1 MNLIE
6 KATAERPFP
15 QLRFMSET
23 WFDSFLRDRGL
34 QLGVTGI
41 RSLVDA
47 GVLQRLNTQSGDFH
61 HFQIWPISSLLKAL
75 ELRLDVGLA
84 NHGFDPAGFKQFI
97 DLNWSHRA
105 EVLVQFP
112 NDILWTEFNQRLFPL
127 LLWLESDFL
136 PIVRGPRPGI
146 VHVVSLDAT
155 QGVRWA
161 KSSQGRD
168 LINEHS
174 ISIDQLSGWRDR
186 LLSDAFRYDPAP
198 DLYLLLRSMPFEQ
211 RDRLRG
217 RLRLAYDLYEMAEVI
232 RMFLE
237 QVSDDPVTKEWDP
250 NGHPATPWVER
261 VFGSQPKF
269 GDPGFLRPL
278 IRHYGLDPGFR
289 VRWLVEGPTEEG
301 FIVQYVDRLEA
312 SIREFVNIRQFGG
325 DGSFQKE
332 LAAIDAD
339 LKAARAEQCF
349 VTLTFDESKGAR
361 GRLEDLIASGLVNFP
376 FVLNTPDFELGNFTV
391 SQLCGRCSVLGF

>member
-1 MNLIE
+1 
-6 KATAERPFP
+6 
-15 QLRFMSET
+15 MSET

-61 HFQIWPISSLLKAL
+61 PFQIWPISSLLKAL

-112 NDILWTEFNQRLFPL
+112 NNILWTEFNQRLFPL
-127 LLWLESDFL
+127 LLCLESDFL

-269 GDPGFLRPL
+269 GDPGFLSPNPPKD
-278 IRHYGLDPGFR
+278 GL
-289 VRWLVEGPTEEG
+289 
-301 FIVQYVDRLEA
+301 
-312 SIREFVNIRQFGG
+312 G
-325 DGSFQKE
+325 DS
-332 LAAIDAD
+332 
-339 LKAARAEQCF
+339 
-349 VTLTFDESKGAR
+349 
-361 GRLEDLIASGLVNFP
+361 P
-376 FVLNTPDFELGNFTV
+376 
-391 SQLCGRCSVLGF
+391 